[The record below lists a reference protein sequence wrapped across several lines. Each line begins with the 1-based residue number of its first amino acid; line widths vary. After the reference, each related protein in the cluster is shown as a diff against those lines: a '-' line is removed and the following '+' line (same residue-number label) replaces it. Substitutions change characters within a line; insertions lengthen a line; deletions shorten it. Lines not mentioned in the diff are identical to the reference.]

1 MYILDKYGF
10 GTPAME
16 RRVLRSDINMEI
28 DELLEDVRYIEKRTG
43 KTLDKERSAMCLAYD
58 RCKYMT
64 RNQCVSYFA
73 DMRAAMMERHGIDA
87 KEFQEFHMRRGGLML
102 R

>member
-1 MYILDKYGF
+1 MD
-10 GTPAME
+10 

-28 DELLEDVRYIEKRTG
+28 DELLKDVRYIEKHTG
-43 KTLDKERSAMCLAYD
+43 KTLGKERSAMCLAYD

-73 DMRAAMMERHGIDA
+73 NMRVAMMERHGIDT
-87 KEFQEFHMRRGGLML
+87 KEFQAFHVCRGRSILSDD
-102 R
+102 